1 MPVHRVLQCL
11 DGRFPIFHLNFEFR
25 HNAVKFPLC
34 NPSCA
39 LLVRQVIRHAIVEPA
54 RIRDYDIDNPLQ
66 IVEEADKALPAPSII
81 RLYISTLRPVYNNK
95 ASMFPVR
102 NTD

>member
-1 MPVHRVLQCL
+1 MPAHRVFQCL

-25 HNAVKFPLC
+25 HNAIKLPLC
-34 NPSCA
+34 NPSRT
-39 LLVRQVIRHAIVEPA
+39 LLIRQVMRHVIVKPA

-81 RLYISTLRPVYNNK
+81 RLYISTLRPVCNNK
-95 ASMFPVR
+95 ASMLPVR